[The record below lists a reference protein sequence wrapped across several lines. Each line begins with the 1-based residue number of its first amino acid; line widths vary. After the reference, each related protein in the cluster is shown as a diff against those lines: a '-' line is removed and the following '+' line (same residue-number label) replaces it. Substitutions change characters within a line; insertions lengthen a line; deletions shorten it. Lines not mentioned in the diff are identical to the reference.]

1 MAVTFDTLS
10 DQALDLPPEQRMLLA
25 RNLIESVETEDAP
38 SPDAAWE
45 AEIRER
51 IAQFD
56 AGEVVGIP
64 ASEVFRRL
72 REIAPGR

>member
-10 DQALDLPPEQRMLLA
+10 DQALKLPPEQRMKVA
-25 RNLIESVETEDAP
+25 RNLIESVETEDAL

-64 ASEVFRRL
+64 ASEVFRRARDL
-72 REIAPGR
+72 AAAR

>member
-10 DQALDLPPEQRMLLA
+10 DQALDLPPEQRMKLA
-25 RNLIESVETEDAP
+25 RNLIESVETENAP

-45 AEIRER
+45 AEIRGR

-56 AGEVVGIP
+56 AG
-64 ASEVFRRL
+64 
-72 REIAPGR
+72 